1 MEPHRLKPVLQG
13 AVLSSCANETESS
26 RAVMPTRIPLT
37 SNQVRGFWAAWGG
50 WVLDGMDSFIYALV
64 LVPAL
69 RDLLPR
75 SGIPATTA
83 NIGYYGGILFGLFL
97 VGWGMAL
104 LWGPVADRFGR
115 VRTLMLTIVCFSLFT
130 LLSAFSTSIWMLAAL
145 RLLAGIGIGGE
156 WGIGATLISEEWPEE
171 RRTMGAGMMHTGY
184 YFGFFLA
191 ALANYF
197 VGSRYGWRWMF
208 VVGGVPALLVILI
221 RRGMSEPAR
230 WETRKGPQGEDLDGK
245 PARKFTM
252 AQTFLQI
259 FSPRYRVRTV
269 MNLMYQLVSTIGLWA
284 GSVYVPAAI
293 TYLAARAGHSP
304 FQSAR
309 LASYGTAI
317 LSLGTILGALSVPFI
332 ADRLGRK
339 INQAIFYSLMFVVIV
354 VTFGYVFYLQS
365 DALKWFFVCLFF
377 LGIGGANYTVYSFWL
392 PEQYETE
399 CRASA
404 LAFAQNVGRFAGA
417 GATVLVGIGVR
428 HFQTLGIPVALTA
441 IAFIVGLLLLPF
453 GVETKGK
460 PLPA

>member
-1 MEPHRLKPVLQG
+1 MGPGKPNRNLTPVFAMTPRI
-13 AVLSSCANETESS
+13 AVVSSHAQMTL
-26 RAVMPTRIPLT
+26 TRIPLT
-37 SNQVRGFWAAWGG
+37 PNQIRGFWAAWGG

-83 NIGYYGGILFGLFL
+83 NIGYYGGVLFALFL

-115 VRTLMLTIVCFSLFT
+115 VRTLMLTIICFSLFT
-130 LLSAFSTSIWMLAAL
+130 LLSAFATNIWMLATL

-197 VGSRYGWRWMF
+197 VGSRFGWRWMF
-208 VVGGVPALLVILI
+208 VVGGVPALLVIFI
-221 RRGMSEPAR
+221 RKGMSEPAR
-230 WETRKGPQGEDLDGK
+230 WEARQGPRGQKL
-245 PARKFTM
+245 TM
-252 AQTFLQI
+252 RHTFLEI
-259 FSPRYRVRTV
+259 FSPRYRLRTLL
-269 MNLMYQLVSTIGLWA
+269 NLMYQLVSTIGLWA

-293 TYLAARAGHSP
+293 TYLAAKAGHGP
-304 FQSAR
+304 FQAAR

-317 LSLGTILGALSVPFI
+317 LSVGTILGALSVPAI
-332 ADRLGRK
+332 ADRLGRR
-339 INQAIFYSLMFVVIV
+339 INQAIFYSLMLVVIV
-354 VTFGYVFYLQS
+354 VTFGYVFYLQT

-417 GATVLVGIGVR
+417 GATFLVGVGVR

-441 IAFIVGLLLLPF
+441 SAFVVGLLLLPF

>member
-1 MEPHRLKPVLQG
+1 M
-13 AVLSSCANETESS
+13 TT
-26 RAVMPTRIPLT
+26 TRIPLT
-37 SNQVRGFWAAWGG
+37 RNQVHGFWAAWGG

-69 RDLLPR
+69 RELLPR
-75 SGIPATTA
+75 SGIPASNA
-83 NIGYYGGILFGLFL
+83 NIGYYGGLLFALFL

-104 LWGPVADRFGR
+104 LWGPIADRFGR
-115 VRTLMLTIVCFSLFT
+115 VRTLMLTIICFSLFT
-130 LLSAFSTSIWMLAAL
+130 LMSAFAVNIWMLAVL
-145 RLLAGIGIGGE
+145 RLFAGVGIGGE
-156 WGIGATLISEEWPEE
+156 WAMGATLISEEWPED

-197 VGSRYGWRWMF
+197 VGSRFGWRWMF
-208 VVGGVPALLVILI
+208 VVGGLPALLVIFI
-221 RRGMSEPAR
+221 RKGMNEPAR
-230 WETRKGPQGEDLDGK
+230 WKAKRAPRGEKGSLRR
-245 PARKFTM
+245 A
-252 AQTFLQI
+252 FLEI
-259 FSPRYRVRTV
+259 FSPRYRRRTFL
-269 MNLMYQLVSTIGLWA
+269 NLMYQLVSTIGLWA

-293 TYLAARAGHSP
+293 TYLASRTGHTS
-304 FQSAR
+304 FEAAR

-317 LSLGTILGALSVPFI
+317 LSIGTILGALSVPAI
-332 ADRLGRK
+332 ADRLGRRV
-339 INQAIFYSLMFVVIV
+339 NQAIFYTLMGVVIV
-354 VTFGYVFYLQS
+354 ITFGYVFYLQN

-417 GATVLVGIGVR
+417 GATYLVGIGVR
-428 HFQTLGIPVALTA
+428 HFQTLGIPVAFTA
-441 IAFIVGLLLLPF
+441 IAFVVGLLLLPF

>member
-1 MEPHRLKPVLQG
+1 M
-13 AVLSSCANETESS
+13 TT
-26 RAVMPTRIPLT
+26 TRIPLT
-37 SNQVRGFWAAWGG
+37 RNQVRGFWAAWGG

-69 RDLLPR
+69 RELLPR
-75 SGIPATTA
+75 SGISPSNA
-83 NIGYYGGILFGLFL
+83 NIGYYGGVLFALFL

-115 VRTLMLTIVCFSLFT
+115 VRTLMLTIICFSLFT
-130 LLSAFSTSIWMLAAL
+130 LLSAFATNIWTLAAL
-145 RLLAGIGIGGE
+145 RLFAGIGIGGE
-156 WGIGATLISEEWPEE
+156 WPED

-197 VGSRYGWRWMF
+197 VGSRFGWRWMF

-221 RRGMSEPAR
+221 RKGMSEPAR
-230 WETRKGPQGEDLDGK
+230 WESKRGPRGEKWSL
-245 PARKFTM
+245 RR
-252 AQTFLQI
+252 TFLEI
-259 FSPRYRVRTV
+259 FSPRYRLRTFL
-269 MNLMYQLVSTIGLWA
+269 NLMYQLVSTIGLWA

-293 TYLAARAGHSP
+293 TYLAARTGHTS
-304 FQSAR
+304 FEAAR

-317 LSLGTILGALSVPFI
+317 LSVGTILGALSVPAI
-332 ADRLGRK
+332 ADRLGRRV
-339 INQAIFYSLMFVVIV
+339 NQAIFYSLMGVVIV
-354 VTFGYVFYLQS
+354 ITFGYVFYLQN

-417 GATVLVGIGVR
+417 GATFLVGMGVR

-441 IAFIVGLLLLPF
+441 IAFVVGLLLLPF